1 MGFEPGMTI
10 NERYELGRQLGAGG
24 MARVFL
30 AHDRLLDREVAV
42 KVLFDRYAAD
52 PSFVE
57 RFRRE
62 ASAAAGLNHPNIVA
76 VYDRGEADDSYY
88 IVMEYL
94 AGPDLKEVI
103 RRRAPL
109 PPGEA
114 VDYALQIL
122 AALGAAH
129 RRDVVH
135 RDVKPQ
141 NVMVAEDGH
150 LKVTDFGIAR
160 AGAQTEMTEV
170 GSVIGTAQY
179 LSPEQARGDDVTAA
193 SDCYAVGIVLYEML
207 TGRVPFDGDR
217 PMTVA
222 MKQVNEPPVPPR
234 IYEPAVP
241 LELDAVV
248 VKALAKRPGDRYRT
262 AEEFRGA
269 LLDLRGELEGGTAMT
284 RAFAAAPATAAT
296 RVMPPSAPPPPPP
309 PRTARTRVAPIPPDE
324 PRRRSRA
331 LPILLWLLALVVIG
345 GIATAYL
352 LSGGDKVAVPSVQGL
367 NLADAQDRIDQA
379 GLVGE
384 PVGVEAE
391 ADEGTVVSTDPPA
404 GTEVDEGST
413 VVLRVSSG
421 PGTVPV
427 PNVVGERVGRARQRL
442 EEAGFTV
449 AEPVEEASDE
459 EVGVVI
465 RQDPAANTQAEADAT
480 VTLTVS
486 SGPEEVTVPDVT
498 GGSVDDARAELQAA
512 DLTVGDVVEEENPGA
527 PEGQVIRQ
535 SPSAG
540 EEVES
545 GTAVTL
551 TVAVAAPE
559 EATVPSVIGL
569 SGGDAQETLEQA
581 GFIVVS
587 QGAYSDQPED
597 TVIEQVPA
605 AGTPAAS
612 GATVRI
618 TFSLGPAPT
627 GQDGGD
633 GTDGTGGE
641 GGDPAAD
648 PTAETP

>member
-76 VYDRGEADDSYY
+76 VYDRGEADDTYY

-129 RRDVVH
+129 RRDVIH

-207 TGRVPFDGDR
+207 TGRVPFDGER

-234 IYEPAVP
+234 IYEPGVP
-241 LELDAVV
+241 IELDAVV
-248 VKALAKRPGDRYRT
+248 LKALAKRPGDRYRT

-269 LLDLRGELEGGTAMT
+269 LLDIRGSLEGGTAMT

-296 RVMPPSAPPPPPP
+296 RVMPQAPPPPPPP
-309 PRTARTRVAPIPPDE
+309 PRTARTRVAPIPPE
-324 PRRRSRA
+324 EPPRRRRM
-331 LPILLWLLALVVIG
+331 LPVILWLIALLVIG
-345 GIATAYL
+345 GLAAVYL
-352 LSGGDKVAVPSVQGL
+352 LRGGDQVAVPSLQGL
-367 NLADAQDRIDQA
+367 NLAQAQAQLDQA
-379 GLVGE
+379 GLVGDSV
-384 PVGVEAE
+384 PVEAE
-391 ADEGTVVSTDPPA
+391 ADDGTVVSTDPPA
-404 GTEVDEGST
+404 GTKVDEGST
-413 VVLRVSSG
+413 VTLRVSSG

-427 PNVVGERVGRARQRL
+427 PDVTGDKLARARERL
-442 EEAGFTV
+442 RDAGFTV
-449 AEPVEEASDE
+449 GDVKEEAAE
-459 EVGVVI
+459 QEKGTVI
-465 RQDPAANTQAEADAT
+465 RQDPGPNTQAEADAT

-486 SGPEEVTVPDVT
+486 TGPDQATVPDVT
-498 GGSVDDARAELQAA
+498 GGSVDDARSELADA
-512 DLTVGDVVEEENPGA
+512 DLTVGDVVEQEDPSS
-527 PEGQVIRQ
+527 PEGQVINQ
-535 SPSAG
+535 SPSPG
-540 EEVES
+540 EKVDT

-551 TVAVAAPE
+551 TVAAAAPE
-559 EATVPSVIGL
+559 QSTVPSVIGL
-569 SGGDAQETLEQA
+569 SGGDAQATLEQA
-581 GFIVVS
+581 GFVVIS

-605 AGTPAAS
+605 AGTPAAPNS
-612 GATVRI
+612 QVRF
-618 TFSLGPAPT
+618 TFSLGPAPP
-627 GQDGGD
+627 GE
-633 GTDGTGGE
+633 GTDTTGG
-641 GGDPAAD
+641 GGQ
-648 PTAETP
+648 

>member
-10 NERYELGRQLGAGG
+10 NGRYELGRQLGAGG

-241 LELDAVV
+241 IELDAVV

-309 PRTARTRVAPIPPDE
+309 PRTARTRVAPIPPE
-324 PRRRSRA
+324 EAPRRRRSRA

-345 GIATAYL
+345 GVAAAYL
-352 LSGGDKVAVPSVQGL
+352 LSGGDKVPVPSVQGL
-367 NLADAQDRIDQA
+367 TLADAQDRIDQA

-391 ADEGTVVSTDPPA
+391 AEEGTVVSTDPSA

-427 PNVVGERVGRARQRL
+427 PDVTGERVGRARQRL
-442 EEAGFTV
+442 EDAGFTV
-449 AEPVEEASDE
+449 ADAGRGGQRRGGGHRDPPGPGRQHPGRGRRHGDPDGLDRAGGGDRARRHRRLGRRRARRARGGRPDRRRGRRRGEPRRPRGPGHPPEPVRRRGGR
-459 EVGVVI
+459 VGH
-465 RQDPAANTQAEADAT
+465 RRDPDRRGGRPRGDHGAVGDRAVGRRRPGHARRRPG
-480 VTLTVS
+480 S
-486 SGPEEVTVPDVT
+486 SW
-498 GGSVDDARAELQAA
+498 SARA
-512 DLTVGDVVEEENPGA
+512 
-527 PEGQVIRQ
+527 
-535 SPSAG
+535 
-540 EEVES
+540 
-545 GTAVTL
+545 
-551 TVAVAAPE
+551 
-559 EATVPSVIGL
+559 
-569 SGGDAQETLEQA
+569 
-581 GFIVVS
+581 
-587 QGAYSDQPED
+587 
-597 TVIEQVPA
+597 
-605 AGTPAAS
+605 
-612 GATVRI
+612 
-618 TFSLGPAPT
+618 
-627 GQDGGD
+627 
-633 GTDGTGGE
+633 
-641 GGDPAAD
+641 
-648 PTAETP
+648 PTATCPRTP